1 MENVRSEF
9 FCGNE
14 DCSGTVFSK
23 RKMIGYS
30 IPFSALILIPQ
41 VVQEIGKIPESDFR
55 LTIVA
60 SVVTWLIV
68 WFGSIAMVAHEKTD
82 HFLTLLLS
90 SLGAPAFLLGLM
102 NLFAR

>member
-1 MENVRSEF
+1 MLTRRRLRCTIVCYGERSV
-9 FCGNE
+9 G
-14 DCSGTVFSK
+14 
-23 RKMIGYS
+23 
-30 IPFSALILIPQ
+30 ILLR
-41 VVQEIGKIPESDFR
+41 EIGKIPESDFR